1 MKSMSVYL
9 RLMENVTTLIETKQ
23 LPEYLRSVG
32 TGCRFISLLTETEI
46 DMRKTNNP
54 FVGTIKRSR
63 RNGLINVNYSEGIR
77 RRMMEKG
84 VNPDNHV
91 PGNTWYVHEQTNDG
105 KPLPLCQSKKDNSV
119 KYLQYYPHRS
129 YETEYLLDNVPLS
142 PREVELMKTFIH
154 PIKHNDFKP
163 LVITLKMSSILWIKF
178 RKVKTVV
185 SE

>member
-32 TGCRFISLLTETEI
+32 TGCRFVSLYTEVEVE
-46 DMRKTNNP
+46 MRKTNNP
-54 FVGTIKRSR
+54 FLGTIKRSR
-63 RNGLINVNYSEGIR
+63 RNGLINVNFSEGIR

-84 VNPDNHV
+84 VNPANHV
-91 PGNTWYVHEQTNDG
+91 PGNTWYVHEHDNKG
-105 KPLPLCQSKKDNSV
+105 NPLPLCQSKKDNSV
-119 KYLQYYPHRS
+119 KYLQYYPHKS
-129 YETEYLLDNVPLS
+129 FDTQYLLNNVPLS
-142 PREVELMKTFIH
+142 PMEVELMKTFIP
-154 PIKHNDFKP
+154 PIQHNNFKP

-185 SE
+185 GE